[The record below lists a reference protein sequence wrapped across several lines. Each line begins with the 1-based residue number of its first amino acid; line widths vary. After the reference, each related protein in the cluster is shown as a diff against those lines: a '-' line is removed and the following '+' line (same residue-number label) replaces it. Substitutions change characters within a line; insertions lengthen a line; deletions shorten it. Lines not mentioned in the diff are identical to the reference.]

1 MNSII
6 NNKKI
11 QQLLEITF
19 KIGLLLYSIVS
30 VNSFTY
36 ATPIISIILWPTVL
50 LGGLLLCWRLFKLK
64 EYARMPLLIWLSLMT
79 ISFAVSVLLNK
90 DFGLK
95 KNIIIIV
102 LWFFYFF
109 LVYTRDKNET
119 EQSLI
124 KELQLFSNIFLAYMF
139 ISVFISFVLM
149 AVGYSNVY
157 TTYDNYEI
165 ASGFIWG
172 RLWGVFNDPNA
183 AATMSAL
190 AVLLGIHSFLTA
202 SKRSLKVYYGVNIVL
217 QISYI
222 AFSDSRSGLIALGVG
237 TGIFIFLGRLKAYEK
252 IKGYSKYLKIIL
264 ITLASMIFIMVIP
277 KIIIWGYNNL
287 DRVTESSEK
296 EPPKEVKRGYDL
308 EENISNRRFDL
319 WKSGIEI
326 FQTTPVVGTSY
337 SGITDYAKENLPDTY
352 LVNNDYKEFKHL
364 DNEFLN
370 VLVSQGIIGA
380 LILLILIFN
389 CAVYI
394 LKRIFKVS
402 GTDFVIIQTLLSGL
416 CCMCVGVMFRQGM
429 FYYNGPN
436 TVMFWMLLGYLI
448 SLLRINSNSLI
459 KVKE

>member
-1 MNSII
+1 
-6 NNKKI
+6 
-11 QQLLEITF
+11 
-19 KIGLLLYSIVS
+19 
-30 VNSFTY
+30 
-36 ATPIISIILWPTVL
+36 
-50 LGGLLLCWRLFKLK
+50 
-64 EYARMPLLIWLSLMT
+64 
-79 ISFAVSVLLNK
+79 
-90 DFGLK
+90 
-95 KNIIIIV
+95 
-102 LWFFYFF
+102 
-109 LVYTRDKNET
+109 
-119 EQSLI
+119 
-124 KELQLFSNIFLAYMF
+124 
-139 ISVFISFVLM
+139 M

-264 ITLASMIFIMVIP
+264 ITLASMIFIMAIP

-448 SLLRINSNSLI
+448 SLLRINPPFS
-459 KVKE
+459 

>member
-1 MNSII
+1 
-6 NNKKI
+6 
-11 QQLLEITF
+11 
-19 KIGLLLYSIVS
+19 
-30 VNSFTY
+30 
-36 ATPIISIILWPTVL
+36 
-50 LGGLLLCWRLFKLK
+50 
-64 EYARMPLLIWLSLMT
+64 
-79 ISFAVSVLLNK
+79 
-90 DFGLK
+90 
-95 KNIIIIV
+95 
-102 LWFFYFF
+102 
-109 LVYTRDKNET
+109 
-119 EQSLI
+119 
-124 KELQLFSNIFLAYMF
+124 
-139 ISVFISFVLM
+139 
-149 AVGYSNVY
+149 
-157 TTYDNYEI
+157 
-165 ASGFIWG
+165 
-172 RLWGVFNDPNA
+172 
-183 AATMSAL
+183 MSAL

-202 SKRSLKVYYGVNIVL
+202 SKRSFKVYYGVNIVL

-264 ITLASMIFIMVIP
+264 ITLASMIFIMAIP